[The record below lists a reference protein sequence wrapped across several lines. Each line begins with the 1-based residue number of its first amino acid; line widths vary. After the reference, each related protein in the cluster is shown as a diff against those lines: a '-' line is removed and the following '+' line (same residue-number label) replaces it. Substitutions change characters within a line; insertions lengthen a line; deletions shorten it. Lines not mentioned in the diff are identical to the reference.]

1 MIPKKINEI
10 LRNSQHIAV
19 FTGAGI
25 SAESGIP
32 TFRDVE
38 NGIWG
43 NVDLHK
49 VATKSGYKKDPV
61 FAWNWYE
68 WARNEVAT
76 KKPNYGHQIISEL
89 EKYIP
94 KVTVITQNVD
104 DLHERAG
111 SSNVLHI
118 HGTLQKIR
126 CMECEYQNY
135 VTTIPSNSS
144 QPHICPEC
152 GGILRPDVVWFGDSL
167 PTQIWDQAEKVSREE
182 CDLMLIIGSSGL
194 IFPANS
200 LPILAID
207 RGINTIQINKE
218 VTDLDKLVTVNL
230 SGCAGEVLSKM
241 FEFSFGDMK

>member
-1 MIPKKINEI
+1 MIPKEINEI
-10 LRNSQHIAV
+10 LRISKHVAV

-38 NGIWG
+38 NGIWE

-49 VATKSGYKKDPV
+49 VATERGYKKDPV

-76 KKPNYGHQIISEL
+76 KKPNPAHQIIAEL
-89 EKYIP
+89 EKYISE
-94 KVTVITQNVD
+94 VTVITQNVD

-126 CMECEYQNY
+126 CMECDYQND
-135 VTTIPSNSS
+135 VTTIPSDFS

-152 GGILRPDVVWFGDSL
+152 RGILRPDVVWFGDSL
-167 PTQIWDQAEKVSREE
+167 PTQTWNQAEKVSREE

-200 LPILAID
+200 LPISAIT
-207 RGINTIQINKE
+207 RGINTIQINKDA
-218 VTDLDKLVTVNL
+218 TDLDKLVTFNL
-230 SGCAGEVLSKM
+230 SGCAGEVLPKM
-241 FEFSFGDMK
+241 FNFAFGDM

>member
-1 MIPKKINEI
+1 MIPKEIKEI
-10 LRNSQHIAV
+10 LKSSQHLAV

-38 NGIWG
+38 NGIWE
-43 NVDLHK
+43 NVDLNK
-49 VATKSGYKKDPV
+49 VATESGYKKDPI

-76 KKPNYGHQIISEL
+76 KKPNPAHQIIAEF

-118 HGTLQKIR
+118 HGTLHNIR
-126 CMECEYQNY
+126 CMECKY
-135 VTTIPSNSS
+135 TTSS
-144 QPHICPEC
+144 QESHICPEC
-152 GGILRPDVVWFGDSL
+152 KGLLRPYVVWFGDAL
-167 PTQIWDQAEKVSREE
+167 PTEIWKQAQKVTSTE
-182 CDLMLIIGSSGL
+182 CDAMLIIGSSGL
-194 IFPANS
+194 IFPAS
-200 LPILAID
+200 GLPFVAIE
-207 RGINTIQINKE
+207 RGIKTIQINKD
-218 VTDLDKLVTVNL
+218 VTDLDELVTFNI
-230 SGCAGEVLSKM
+230 SGFAGEILPKI
-241 FEFSFGDMK
+241 FELTFGDMK

>member
-1 MIPKKINEI
+1 MITKEINEI
-10 LRNSQHIAV
+10 LSSSQHIAV

-38 NGIWG
+38 NGIWE

-49 VATKSGYKKDPV
+49 VATESGYKKDPV
-61 FAWNWYE
+61 FGWNWYE

-76 KKPNYGHQIISEL
+76 KSPNLAHYIIAEF

-111 SSNVLHI
+111 SSHVLHI
-118 HGTLQKIR
+118 HGTLQKVR
-126 CMECEYQNY
+126 CMSCEYQKY
-135 VTTIPSNSS
+135 GTTMESNSP

-152 GGILRPDVVWFGDSL
+152 KGILRPDVVWFGDSL
-167 PTQIWDQAEKVSREE
+167 PTEIWHQAEKVSREE

-194 IFPANS
+194 ISPANS
-200 LPILAID
+200 LPFLAIE
-207 RGINTIQINKE
+207 RGINTIQINKDA
-218 VTDLDKLVTVNL
+218 TDLDKLVTFNL
-230 SGCAGEVLSKM
+230 SGCAGEVLPKM